1 MFRMVRNCRVD
12 CLNNSPV
19 SRYAGLGFA
28 SAHRLETKFQEV
40 AAAKGE
46 AARARSALEGWQNAF
61 RDECK
66 GMEPEPGAVLDALL
80 TLRAAER
87 KAGEAQR
94 DAKKREAALL
104 FRVQAKEA
112 EMLELKVCEFN
123 TLSCPALG
131 VCGGG
136 WERERE
142 PSGEGAQGKGV
153 QGWCVN
159 ASRNCHKHQELCH
172 RLLLPWREK
181 CGFAPPVAQIMAWP
195 NLYHLG

>member
-1 MFRMVRNCRVD
+1 MFVALQRAVSPLGIGAINSIVWGSVLPGWQPPGQLSTVHLTVCRNT
-12 CLNNSPV
+12 
-19 SRYAGLGFA
+19 AGRRR
-28 SAHRLETKFQEV
+28 RLETKFQEV

-104 FRVQAKEA
+104 LRVQAKEA
-112 EMLELKVCEFN
+112 EMLELKVRHAVRA
-123 TLSCPALG
+123 LALG
-131 VCGGG
+131 FVAESQRESRAGG
-136 WERERE
+136 RR
-142 PSGEGAQGKGV
+142 AQGRGCRV
-153 QGWCVN
+153 DMNERVTTLPQT
-159 ASRNCHKHQELCH
+159 QELCH
-172 RLLLPWREK
+172 WLLLQRVK
-181 CGFAPPVAQIMAWP
+181 
-195 NLYHLG
+195 

>member
-1 MFRMVRNCRVD
+1 VSEVF
-12 CLNNSPV
+12 CLVGNRWVNSRPSTSPCV
-19 SRYAGLGFA
+19 GILGVGR
-28 SAHRLETKFQEV
+28 RLETKFQEV

-104 FRVQAKEA
+104 LRVQAKEA
-112 EMLELKVCEFN
+112 EMLELKV
-123 TLSCPALG
+123 PHAVRALG
-131 VCGGG
+131 ACGG
-136 WERERE
+136 E
-142 PSGEGAQGKGV
+142 
-153 QGWCVN
+153 
-159 ASRNCHKHQELCH
+159 
-172 RLLLPWREK
+172 
-181 CGFAPPVAQIMAWP
+181 
-195 NLYHLG
+195 